1 MRKAANVAVNNYA
14 RLETDCKKQ
23 WNFHNSFFFAGT
35 LATTIGTFLLPIST
49 DKLHSRYQDQRDGE
63 DRLKQQKGYGNNAPA
78 TRIGRL
84 FCCFFVIVGLPY
96 FAYMVSVISDLIHSI
111 LNIVR

>member
-1 MRKAANVAVNNYA
+1 M
-14 RLETDCKKQ
+14 Q
-23 WNFHNSFFFAGT
+23 FAE
-35 LATTIGTFLLPIST
+35 IS
-49 DKLHSRYQDQRDGE
+49 
-63 DRLKQQKGYGNNAPA
+63 KGYGNNAPA

-111 LNIVR
+111 LNRVSQRLKERVKANTVCNRGP

>member
-1 MRKAANVAVNNYA
+1 MYFV
-14 RLETDCKKQ
+14 EIT
-23 WNFHNSFFFAGT
+23 
-35 LATTIGTFLLPIST
+35 
-49 DKLHSRYQDQRDGE
+49 
-63 DRLKQQKGYGNNAPA
+63 KGYGNNAPA

-111 LNIVR
+111 LNRVSQRLKERVENTITYSL